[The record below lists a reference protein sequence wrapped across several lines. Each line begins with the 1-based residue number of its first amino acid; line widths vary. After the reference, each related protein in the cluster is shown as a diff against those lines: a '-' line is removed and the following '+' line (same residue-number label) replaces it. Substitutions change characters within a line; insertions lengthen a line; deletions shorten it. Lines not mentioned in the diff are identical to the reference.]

1 MLVSSHVVWKHV
13 DSKVTRWQHLHPTCF
28 VVSVRAFVKLQLVSQ
43 GQVLSPVVPVL
54 QGGMALGMQTPG
66 IQFMGQPQFMGM
78 RPAGPQYT
86 ADMQKQMAEEHQ

>member
-1 MLVSSHVVWKHV
+1 MAALASNMFCGQCSGIGKDSLVSHDH
-13 DSKVTRWQHLHPTCF
+13 
-28 VVSVRAFVKLQLVSQ
+28 
-43 GQVLSPVVPVL
+43 VLSRVVPVR

>member
-1 MLVSSHVVWKHV
+1 MFFFFS
-13 DSKVTRWQHLHPTCF
+13 
-28 VVSVRAFVKLQLVSQ
+28 
-43 GQVLSPVVPVL
+43 SPVPVW

-66 IQFMGQPQFMGM
+66 IQFLGQPQFMGM